1 MIKNS
6 KSGWIMA
13 HLYKKVKKGHEYF
26 YIRETQRVYGKPTTI
41 NQVYLGT
48 ADKVQAALGKGG
60 FSPKEFGSVFA
71 LNELD
76 RAVDLAGMINEI
88 LPPKKR
94 VRGPSL
100 GELVYYATLNRAIA
114 PTSKRQLASWYE
126 TTDIQRIRPLRLESL
141 NSQNF
146 WNHWDRISDSDLDK
160 IKTAFFKKVNSL
172 LPQQERRLVI
182 EATNISAAPKPT
194 AFPAMPQADQEFLA
208 EHFPEQQL
216 GLVLV
221 SEGSTGVPLY
231 YQSYSGGLPINGFY
245 NHMEHLLTR
254 VSTLGVAVKDVTLLL
269 NQEMADK
276 SLVAQIDAKEGMHFI
291 ASCGPDFAPALTEI
305 SLKDFQPLPIR
316 QETKF
321 PLAIPEDDK
330 ILFYET
336 GATFWNRRRRVILT
350 FDPKSFHR
358 SYQELGKK
366 VQRVRK
372 EMAAFQQKLGQE
384 NVQENPANSVKAHL
398 EELCQRLKISPSLFQ
413 LNFTEDKGR
422 FHMEF
427 QLDHRQMA
435 GVVRHFGKNI
445 LVTDHEDWSVE
456 EIYEACVTRAV
467 LGADFGSGNGKGP
480 SRSLGDAK
488 DNRSLFQKALLPLYH
503 WTDSKIR
510 IHLFVCVA
518 ALTYLTLL
526 CQRLAEAEINMTPTE
541 AIEELRTLRT
551 AIYFSDSENKLKRV
565 LEEVNPRQAAILEV
579 FGFQVED
586 NLAINS

>member
-1 MIKNS
+1 
-6 KSGWIMA
+6 MA

-48 ADKVQAALGKGG
+48 ADKVHEALGKGG

-76 RAVDLAGMINEI
+76 REIDLAGMINEI

-100 GELVYYATLNRAIA
+100 GELVYYATLNRAIS

-160 IKTAFFKKVNSL
+160 IKTAFFKKINSL
-172 LPQQERRLVI
+172 LPAQERRLIV
-182 EATNISAAPKPT
+182 EAANISSSPKPA
-194 AFPAMPQADQEFLA
+194 AFPPMLQADQEFLA
-208 EHFPEQQL
+208 EHFSEQEL
-216 GLVLV
+216 GLALV
-221 SEGSTGVPLY
+221 SEASAGVPLY
-231 YQSYSGGLPINGFY
+231 YQSFSGGLPANGFY
-245 NHMEHLLTR
+245 HHMEHLLTR
-254 VSTLGVAVKDVTLLL
+254 VSALGVGVKDVTLLL
-269 NQEMADK
+269 NQEMAAE

-291 ASCGPDFAPALTEI
+291 ASCGPEYAPDLTEI
-305 SLKDFQPLPIR
+305 SLKDFHPLPGKL
-316 QETKF
+316 EAKYT
-321 PLAIPEDDK
+321 PVPTEDDK
-330 ILFYET
+330 ILYYET
-336 GATFWNRRRRVILT
+336 QASFWNRQRRVIIT
-350 FDPKSFHR
+350 FDPRSFHR

-372 EMAAFQQKLGQE
+372 EMAAFQQRLSQE
-384 NVQENPANSVKAHL
+384 VAQGNAADSGKAFL
-398 EELCQRLKISPSLFQ
+398 AELCQRLKISPSLFQ
-413 LNFTEDKGR
+413 INFVSDKGQVR
-422 FHMEF
+422 MEF

-445 LVTDHEDWSVE
+445 LITDREDWGVE

-467 LGADFGSGNGKGP
+467 LGPDFGNGNGKGS
-480 SRSLGDAK
+480 SRSLGNAK

-526 CQRLAEAEINMTPTE
+526 CQRLAVGDIKMTPTE
-541 AIEELRTLRT
+541 VMEELRTLRT

-565 LEEVNPRQAAILEV
+565 LEEVNPQQAAILEV
-579 FGFQVED
+579 LGYQVEGGKV
-586 NLAINS
+586 I

>member
-1 MIKNS
+1 
-6 KSGWIMA
+6 MA

-76 RAVDLAGMINEI
+76 RAVDLAGIINEI

-172 LPQQERRLVI
+172 LPAQKHRLII
-182 EATNISAAPKPT
+182 EATNISAAPKPA
-194 AFPAMPQADQEFLA
+194 AFPAMPEADQEFLA

-216 GLVLV
+216 GLALV
-221 SEGSTGVPLY
+221 SEGSAGIPLF
-231 YQSYSGGLPINGFY
+231 YQSFSGGLPAHTFF
-245 NHMEHLLTR
+245 NHMEHLLAR
-254 VSTLGVAVKDVTLLL
+254 VSAVGVAAKDVTLLL
-269 NQEMADK
+269 NQDMAAAP
-276 SLVAQIDAKEGMHFI
+276 LIAQIDAKEGLHFI
-291 ASCGPDFAPALTEI
+291 ASCGPDFAPALTEV
-305 SLKDFQPLPIR
+305 SLKDFHPLPGR
-316 QETKF
+316 HETKYS
-321 PLAIPEDDK
+321 PVAPEDDK
-330 ILFYET
+330 ILYYET
-336 GATFWNRRRRVILT
+336 QASFWNQQRRVIIT
-350 FDPKSFHR
+350 FDPRSFHK

-372 EMAAFQQKLGQE
+372 ELATVQQRYAQEAAQG
-384 NVQENPANSVKAHL
+384 NAADSVKQYLA
-398 EELCQRLKISPSLFQ
+398 ELCQRLKISPALFQ
-413 LNFTEDKGR
+413 VNFVQDKGQFR
-422 FHMEF
+422 MEF

-445 LVTDHEDWSVE
+445 LITDIEDWGVE
-456 EIYEACVTRAV
+456 EIYDACVTRAV
-467 LGADFGSGNGKGP
+467 LGADFGNGKSGN
-480 SRSLGDAK
+480 RSLGNAK

-526 CQRLAEAEINMTPTE
+526 CQRLAEADIKMSPTE
-541 AIEELRTLRT
+541 AMEELRTLRT
-551 AIYFSDSENKLKRV
+551 AIYFKDSENKLKRV
-565 LEEVNPRQAAILEV
+565 LEEVNPQQAAILKV
-579 FGFQVED
+579 LGYDIED
-586 NLAINS
+586 GKVITV

>member
-1 MIKNS
+1 
-6 KSGWIMA
+6 MA

-48 ADKVQAALGKGG
+48 ADKVQAAIGKGG

-160 IKTAFFKKVNSL
+160 IKTSFFKRVYSL
-172 LPQQERRLVI
+172 LPQQDHRLII

-216 GLVLV
+216 GLALV
-221 SEGSTGVPLY
+221 SEGSTGIPLF

-245 NHMEHLLTR
+245 NHMEHLLAK
-254 VSTLGVAVKDVTLLL
+254 VSSLGVAAKNVTLLL
-269 NQEMADK
+269 NQDMAAE
-276 SLVAQIDAKEGMHFI
+276 SLIAQIDAKEGMHFI
-291 ASCGPDFAPALTEI
+291 ASCAPDFAPELTEI
-305 SLKDFQPLPIR
+305 SLKDFRPLPGKV
-316 QETKF
+316 EAKYT
-321 PLAIPEDDK
+321 PAVPEDDK
-330 ILFYET
+330 ILYYET
-336 GATFWNRRRRVILT
+336 KAPFWNRQRRVILT

-372 EMAAFQQKLGQE
+372 EMATFQQRYAQE
-384 NVQENPANSVKAHL
+384 TAKGSAADSIKSHL
-398 EELCQRLKISPSLFQ
+398 EALCQRLKISPSLFQ
-413 LNFTEDKGR
+413 INFVQDKGQFR
-422 FHMEF
+422 MEF

-445 LVTDHEDWSVE
+445 LITDHEDWSVE
-456 EIYEACVTRAV
+456 EIYDACVTRAV
-467 LGADFGSGNGKGP
+467 LGPDFGNATVNGKAN
-480 SRSLGDAK
+480 SRSLGNAK

-526 CQRLAEAEINMTPTE
+526 CQRLAEGDINLTPTE
-541 AIEELRTLRT
+541 AMEELRTLRT
-551 AIYFSDSENKLKRV
+551 AIYFKDSENKLKRV
-565 LEEVNPRQAAILEV
+565 LEEVNPQQAAILEV
-579 FGFQVED
+579 LGYQVED
-586 NLAINS
+586 GKVINF

>member
-1 MIKNS
+1 
-6 KSGWIMA
+6 MA

-76 RAVDLAGMINEI
+76 REVDLAGMVNEI

-160 IKTAFFKKVNSL
+160 IKTAFFKKVHSL
-172 LPQQERRLVI
+172 LPPQEHRLLI
-182 EATNISAAPKPT
+182 EATNIASAPKLA
-194 AFPAMPQADQEFLA
+194 AFPAMPEADQEFLA

-216 GLVLV
+216 GLALV
-221 SEGSTGVPLY
+221 SEAGAGVPLF
-231 YQSYSGGLPINGFY
+231 YQSYGGGLPVNGFY
-245 NHMEHLLTR
+245 NHIEHLLTK
-254 VSTLGVAVKDVTLLL
+254 VSALGVAVKDVTLLL
-269 NQEMADK
+269 NQEMA
-276 SLVAQIDAKEGMHFI
+276 VAPLIDQIDGKGGMHFI
-291 ASCGPDFAPALTEI
+291 ASCDPDFAGALTEV
-305 SLKDFQPLPIR
+305 SLKDFRPMPGR
-316 QETKF
+316 QETRYS
-321 PLAIPEDDK
+321 PVSPEDEK
-330 ILFYET
+330 ILYHET
-336 GATFWNRRRRVILT
+336 QAPFWDRQCRVIIT
-350 FDPKSFHR
+350 FDPRSFHK

-372 EMAAFQQKLGQE
+372 EMAAFLQRYAQE
-384 NVQENPANSVKAHL
+384 AAPGKAADSAKAYL
-398 EELCQRLKISPSLFQ
+398 AELCQRLKISPALFQ
-413 LNFTEDKGR
+413 INFGQDNGHVR
-422 FHMEF
+422 MEF

-435 GVVRHFGKNI
+435 GVVRHFGKTVLI
-445 LVTDHEDWSVE
+445 TDREDWKVE
-456 EIYEACVTRAV
+456 EIYEACVARAV
-467 LGADFGSGNGKGP
+467 LGPDLGNGTSKGNN
-480 SRSLGDAK
+480 RSIGNAK

-526 CQRLAEAEINMTPTE
+526 CQRLGEADINLTPTE
-541 AIEELRTLRT
+541 AMEELRTLRT
-551 AIYFSDSENKLKRV
+551 AIYFKDSENKLKRV
-565 LEEVNPRQAAILEV
+565 LEEVNPQQEAILKVLGYDIEEGRV
-579 FGFQVED
+579 MNF
-586 NLAINS
+586 